1 MTTIYNFSAGPAVLP
16 KDVLKQAQAEMLDY
30 AGSGMSVMEMSH
42 RGDEYI
48 AIQAEAEKNLRE
60 LLGISD
66 NYHVL
71 FLQGGATTEF
81 ALVPM
86 NLLHA
91 GQSADYT
98 LSGAWAKKAVEE
110 AKVFGKVNVIADTNA
125 ARPCRVPTPAE
136 LKETAGAAYVHI
148 TSNETISGAQ
158 WKSFPKTT
166 APLVADMSS
175 DIASRTLDVN
185 NFGVIYAGAQKN
197 LGPSGVTVVIIR
209 KDLSEGARKDIPSI
223 FRYQTHAEAESM
235 LNTPPCYSIYLLM
248 LVTRWLKNQGGV
260 AAMQKINDEKAAKLY
275 AAIDGTEFYRGAADP
290 AHRSTMNVT
299 FNLPT
304 EDLEKKFAK
313 EADTAGLKQ
322 LKGHRSVGGLRASI
336 YNAFP
341 AEGVDALI
349 AFMQEFEKKNG

>member
-1 MTTIYNFSAGPAVLP
+1 MTTLYNFSAGPAVLP

-30 AGSGMSVMEMSH
+30 QDSGMSVMEMSH

-48 AIQAEAEKNLRE
+48 AIQAEAEKNLRT
-60 LLGISD
+60 LLGIPD
-66 NYHVL
+66 TYHVL

-81 ALVPM
+81 ALIPM

-91 GQSADYT
+91 GQTADYT
-98 LSGAWAKKAVEE
+98 LSGAWGKKAIDE
-110 AKVFGKVNVIADTNA
+110 AKSLGKVNVIADTNA
-125 ARPCRVPTPAE
+125 ARPCRVPAPADI
-136 LKETAGAAYVHI
+136 KETPGAAYVHL

-158 WKSFPKTT
+158 WKAFPKTA

-175 DIASRTLDVN
+175 DICSRAIDVSR
-185 NFGVIYAGAQKN
+185 FGVIYAGAQKN

-209 KDLSEGARKDIPSI
+209 KDLAEGARKDIPSI

-248 LVTRWLKNQGGV
+248 LVTRWLQKQGGI
-260 AAMQKINDEKAAKLY
+260 AAMQKINDAKAAKLY
-275 AAIDGTEFYRGAADP
+275 AAIDATEFYRGAADL

-299 FNLPT
+299 FNLPS

-313 EADTAGLKQ
+313 EADAAGLKQ

-341 AEGVDALI
+341 PEGVDALI
-349 AFMQEFEKKNG
+349 AFMRDFEKKNG

>member
-1 MTTIYNFSAGPAVLP
+1 MTTVYNFSAGPAVLP
-16 KDVLKQAQAEMLDY
+16 KEVLKQAQAEMLDY
-30 AGSGMSVMEMSH
+30 QGSGMSVMEMSH

-48 AIQAEAEKNLRE
+48 AIQAEAEKNLRT
-60 LLGISD
+60 LLHVPD
-66 NYHVL
+66 DYHVL
-71 FLQGGATTEF
+71 FLQGGATTQF

-98 LSGAWAKKAVEE
+98 NSGAWAKKAIGE
-110 AKVFGKVNVIADTNA
+110 AKTFGKVNVIADTND

-136 LKETAGAAYVHI
+136 VQETPGAAYVHL

-158 WKSFPKTT
+158 WKTFPKTK

-175 DIASRTLDVN
+175 DIASRVFDASQ
-185 NFGVIYAGAQKN
+185 FGVIYAGAQKN
-197 LGPSGVTVVIIR
+197 LGPSGVTIVIVR
-209 KDLSEGARKDIPSI
+209 KDLAEHARKDIPSI
-223 FRYQTHAEAESM
+223 FRYQTHADAESM
-235 LNTPPCYSIYLLM
+235 LNTPPCYSVYLVM
-248 LVTRWLKNQGGV
+248 LVTRWLMKQGGV
-260 AAMQKINDEKAAKLY
+260 AGIQKINEAKAGKLY
-275 AAIDGTEFYRGAADP
+275 TAIDATDFYRGAADP

-299 FNLPT
+299 FNLPS

-313 EADTAGLKQ
+313 EAGAAGFKQ
-322 LKGHRSVGGLRASI
+322 LKGHRSVGGLRASL

-349 AFMQEFEKKNG
+349 AFMEDFEQKNG

>member
-1 MTTIYNFSAGPAVLP
+1 MSTVYNFSAGPAIMPKEVLR
-16 KDVLKQAQAEMLDY
+16 QAQAEFLDY

-48 AIQAEAEKNLRE
+48 AIQSESEKNLRT
-60 LLGISD
+60 LLGVSD

-98 LSGAWAKKAVEE
+98 NSGAWAKKAIDE
-110 AKVFGKVNVIADTNA
+110 AKVFGKVNVIADTDK
-125 ARPCRVPTPAE
+125 ARPCRVPTPAD
-136 LKETAGAAYVHI
+136 LNETPGVAYVHI

-158 WKSFPKTT
+158 WKSFPRTT

-175 DIASRTLDVN
+175 DIASRVIDVN
-185 NFGVIYAGAQKN
+185 QFGLIYAGAQKN
-197 LGPSGVTVVIIR
+197 LGPSGVTAVIVR
-209 KDLSEGARKDIPSI
+209 KDLVEGARKDIPSI

-235 LNTPPCYSIYLLM
+235 LNTPPCYSVYLLM
-248 LVTRWLKNQGGV
+248 LVTRWLLKQGGV
-260 AAMQKINDEKAAKLY
+260 AGIQKVNEAKAAKLY
-275 AAIDGTEFYRGAADP
+275 AAIDATDFYRGAADP
-290 AHRSTMNVT
+290 AHRSAMNVT
-299 FNLPT
+299 FNLPS

-313 EADTAGLKQ
+313 GADAAGLKQ
-322 LKGHRSVGGLRASI
+322 LKGHRSVGGMRASI

-341 AEGVDALI
+341 VEGVDALI
-349 AFMQEFEKKNG
+349 SFMRDFEKKNG

>member
-16 KDVLKQAQAEMLDY
+16 KAVLQQAQAEMLDY

-48 AIQAEAEKNLRE
+48 AIQAEAEKNVRS
-60 LLGISD
+60 LLGVPD
-66 NYHVL
+66 HYHVL

-98 LSGAWAKKAVEE
+98 NSGSWAKKAIDE
-110 AKVFGKVNVIADTNA
+110 AKGFGKVNVIADTDK
-125 ARPCRVPTPAE
+125 ARPCRVPTPAD
-136 LKETAGAAYVHI
+136 LKESPGAAYVHI

-158 WKSFPKTT
+158 WKAFPKTN

-175 DIASRTLDVN
+175 DICSRAIDVGQ
-185 NFGVIYAGAQKN
+185 FGVIYAGAQKN
-197 LGPSGVTVVIIR
+197 LGPSGVTVVIVR
-209 KDLSEGARKDIPSI
+209 KDLAEGARKDIPSI

-248 LVTRWLKNQGGV
+248 LVTRWLMKQGGI
-260 AAMQKINDEKAAKLY
+260 AGIQKINETKAAKLY
-275 AAIDGTEFYRGAADP
+275 AAIDATDFYRGAADP

-299 FNLPT
+299 FNLPS

-313 EADTAGLKQ
+313 EADAAGLKQ
-322 LKGHRSVGGLRASI
+322 LKGHRSVGGIRASI

-341 AEGVDALI
+341 AAGVDALI
-349 AFMQEFEKKNG
+349 GFMREFEKKNG

>member
-1 MTTIYNFSAGPAVLP
+1 MTSIYNFSAGPAVLP

-30 AGSGMSVMEMSH
+30 QGSGMSVMEMSH

-48 AIQAEAEKNLRE
+48 AIQAEAEKNLRV
-60 LLGISD
+60 LLGVPDS
-66 NYHVL
+66 YHVL
-71 FLQGGATTEF
+71 FLQGGATAEF

-86 NLLHA
+86 NLLQA
-91 GQSADYT
+91 GQTADYT
-98 LSGAWAKKAVEE
+98 LSGAWAKKAIDE
-110 AKVFGKVNVIADTNA
+110 AKMIGKVNVIADTNS

-136 LKETAGAAYVHI
+136 LKETPGAAYVHL

-158 WKSFPKTT
+158 WKTFPSTG

-175 DIASRTLDVN
+175 DICSRVIDVSR
-185 NFGVIYAGAQKN
+185 FGVIYAGAQKN

-209 KDLSEGARKDIPSI
+209 KDLTEGARKDIPSI

-248 LVTRWLKNQGGV
+248 LVTRWLQKQGGI
-260 AAMQKINDEKAAKLY
+260 AAMQKVNEAKAAKLY
-275 AAIDGTEFYRGAADP
+275 AAIDATDFYRGAADP
-290 AHRSTMNVT
+290 THRSTMNVT
-299 FNLPT
+299 FNLPS
-304 EDLEKKFAK
+304 EELEKKFAK
-313 EADTAGLKQ
+313 EADAAGLKQ

-341 AEGVDALI
+341 PEGVDALI
-349 AFMQEFEKKNG
+349 AFMREFEKKNG